1 MELTDDGYCFV
12 CGHKNPIGLKLDF
25 SFDGHTIKT
34 EFTGSKEHQG
44 YANIVHGG
52 IISTLLD
59 EAMVKLAIALDMP
72 VVTAQMEIRL
82 RKALKVG
89 EKIIVTAAILKDTKK
104 ILEAY
109 AKAVTEDNVVIAEAT
124 GKLVRV

>member
-1 MELTDDGYCFV
+1 
-12 CGHKNPIGLKLDF
+12 
-25 SFDGHTIKT
+25 
-34 EFTGSKEHQG
+34 
-44 YANIVHGG
+44 
-52 IISTLLD
+52 
-59 EAMVKLAIALDMP
+59 MVKLAIAMDMP

-82 RKALKVG
+82 KKALEVG
-89 EKIIVTAAILKDTKK
+89 EKIVVTAAILKNTKK